1 MLWKREAGM
10 ARAKALKSDISIEAV
25 LEAALELF
33 SSQGYGATSM
43 RQIAEKASVSVGNI
57 YHHFKN
63 KEVIFQR
70 LLDRY
75 WEVVLDPK
83 LKLNRIFSK
92 AEFPD
97 DLEDLAEA
105 IEEVVNS
112 HSRKILL
119 IYVDVIEFR
128 GAHIRKFYETMADRF
143 AEKYGKNLSERR
155 KKGELAGGDPLV
167 GVMLAVRWF
176 FYFFTVEKSFGVPMH
191 FGMDNRQAIGEFI
204 KIMRY
209 GVLPRGN
216 DDGQSQ
222 KLHG

>member
-1 MLWKREAGM
+1 M
-10 ARAKALKSDISIEAV
+10 AKARALKSDISIEAV
-25 LEAALELF
+25 MEAALDLF

-43 RQIAEKASVSVGNI
+43 RQIAEKAKVSVGNI

-75 WEVVLDPK
+75 WEVVL
-83 LKLNRIFSK
+83 
-92 AEFPD
+92 
-97 DLEDLAEA
+97 EDLADA

-128 GAHIRKFYETMADRF
+128 GAHIRKFYETMAERF
-143 AEKYGKNLSERR
+143 ADKYGESLAERR

-191 FGMDNRQAIGEFI
+191 FGMDNRQAIDEFI
-204 KIMRY
+204 RIMRY
-209 GVLPRGN
+209 GVLPRENG
-216 DDGQSQ
+216 GR
-222 KLHG
+222 

>member
-1 MLWKREAGM
+1 M
-10 ARAKALKSDISIEAV
+10 AKARALKSDISIEAV
-25 LEAALELF
+25 MEAALDLF

-43 RQIAEKASVSVGNI
+43 RQIAEKAKVSVGNI

-70 LLDRY
+70 LLEQY
-75 WEVVLDPK
+75 WAVVLDPE
-83 LKLNRIFSK
+83 LKLNRIFSQ
-92 AEFPD
+92 AAFPD
-97 DLEDLAEA
+97 DLEALAEA
-105 IEEVVNS
+105 IEEVVNN

-128 GAHIRKFYETMADRF
+128 GAHIRKFYETMAERF
-143 AEKYGKNLSERR
+143 ADKYGESLAERR
-155 KKGELAGGDPLV
+155 EKGELAEGDPLV

-191 FGMDNRQAIGEFI
+191 FGMDNRQAIDEFI
-204 KIMRY
+204 RIMRY

-216 DDGQSQ
+216 DGRQPD

>member
-1 MLWKREAGM
+1 M
-10 ARAKALKSDISIEAV
+10 ARAKTLKSDISIEAV

-43 RQIAEKASVSVGNI
+43 RQIAEKAGVSVGNI

-63 KEVIFQR
+63 KELIFQR

-75 WEVVLDPK
+75 WEIVLDPE

-97 DLEDLAEA
+97 DLEDLADA
-105 IEEVVNS
+105 IEEVVNN

-128 GAHIRKFYETMADRF
+128 GAHIRKFYETMAVRF
-143 AEKYGKNLSERR
+143 EAQYGKNLAKRK
-155 KKGELAGGDPLV
+155 KKGELTGGDPLV

-191 FGMDNRQAIGEFI
+191 FGMDNRQAIDEFI
-204 KIMRY
+204 RIMRY

-216 DDGQSQ
+216 DGRQPD

>member
-1 MLWKREAGM
+1 M

-25 LEAALELF
+25 MEAALELF

-43 RQIAEKASVSVGNI
+43 RQIAEKADISVGNI

-63 KEVIFQR
+63 KEVIFQQ

-75 WEVVLDPK
+75 WEIVLDPE
-83 LKLNRIFSK
+83 LKLNRIFSQ
-92 AEFPD
+92 AAFPD
-97 DLEDLAEA
+97 DLEELADA
-105 IEEVVNS
+105 IEEVVNN

-128 GAHIRKFYETMADRF
+128 GVHIRKFYETMAQRF
-143 AEKYGKNLSERR
+143 SDMYEKRLAERL
-155 KKGELAGGDPLV
+155 KKGELAEGDPLV
-167 GVMLAVRWF
+167 GVMLAARWF

-191 FGMDNRQAIGEFI
+191 FGMDNRQAIDEVI
-204 KIMRY
+204 RIMRY

-216 DDGQSQ
+216 GGRQLD